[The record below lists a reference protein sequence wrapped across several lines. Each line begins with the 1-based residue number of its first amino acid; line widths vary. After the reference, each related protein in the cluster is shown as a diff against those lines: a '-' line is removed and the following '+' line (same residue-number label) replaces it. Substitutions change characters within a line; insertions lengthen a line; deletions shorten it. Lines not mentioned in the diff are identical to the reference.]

1 MMWTMAGE
9 EGDGNSLQKRRTGN
23 PDRRARLAQ
32 AGGLRH
38 RSRMRSAGAISGRQA
53 APDAGPH
60 EGCGHTSLS
69 FDDLVDTL
77 KRAGLRMTENRRAI
91 LRSLLAA
98 RAPLSLEE
106 IREHSAHH
114 GGMPDFATVFRTME
128 QLEALRLVQRVNL
141 GRPSSHFEL
150 LDPRSHHDHLV
161 CVQCG
166 RVVPLVEDCPV
177 AKF

>member
-1 MMWTMAGE
+1 
-9 EGDGNSLQKRRTGN
+9 
-23 PDRRARLAQ
+23 
-32 AGGLRH
+32 
-38 RSRMRSAGAISGRQA
+38 MRSAGAISGRQA
-53 APDAGPH
+53 GPDAGYH

-91 LRSLLAA
+91 LRALLAA
-98 RAPLSLEE
+98 RAPLSLDE

-128 QLEALRLVQRVNL
+128 QLEALRLVQRVHL

-166 RVVPLVEDCPV
+166 RVVPLVDKCPV
-177 AKF
+177 EQMERDLARRHGFTEIRHSLEFFGKCPECSGSATR

>member
-1 MMWTMAGE
+1 
-9 EGDGNSLQKRRTGN
+9 
-23 PDRRARLAQ
+23 
-32 AGGLRH
+32 
-38 RSRMRSAGAISGRQA
+38 MRSADGILGRHA
-53 APDAGPH
+53 ASPAAHPP
-60 EGCGHTSLS
+60 GCGHTSQS
-69 FDDLVDTL
+69 YEDLIDVL

-91 LRSLLAA
+91 LRALLAA
-98 RAPLSLEE
+98 QAPLSLEE

-161 CVQCG
+161 CVKCG
-166 RVVPLVEDCPV
+166 RVVPLVDDCPV
-177 AKF
+177 EKLERDLARKHGFTEIRHSLEFFGKCAECSKH